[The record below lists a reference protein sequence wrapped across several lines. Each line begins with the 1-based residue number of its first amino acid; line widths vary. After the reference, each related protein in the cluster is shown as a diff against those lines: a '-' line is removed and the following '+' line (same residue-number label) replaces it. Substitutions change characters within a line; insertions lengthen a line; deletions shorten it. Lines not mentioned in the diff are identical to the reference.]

1 MALTKDKIF
10 NVSVELFSKKGFSG
24 VSVRE
29 IVKKV
34 GIKESSLYNHFR
46 SKEDILTK
54 IFDYY
59 QNEMEKTSLS
69 EQYLEEII
77 SEITVK
83 EFWEKGLMNFQKATQ
98 NPVIQKISKIIL
110 LEMFRYER
118 ARDLALKEFFT
129 RQQELVETIFG
140 LMKKKRLIKN
150 SLDPKFLATEY
161 SYCLLALQFEHNI
174 LSNWKMSTE
183 DVRRKMLDHIKFIS
197 EYSAKKDQV

>member
-1 MALTKDKIF
+1 LVPTKDKIF
-10 NVSVELFSKKGFSG
+10 NVALELFSKKGFSG

-77 SEITVK
+77 SEIPVK
-83 EFWEKGLMNFQKATQ
+83 EFWEKGLTNFQKATQ
-98 NPVIQKISKIIL
+98 NPLIQKISKIIL
-110 LEMFRYER
+110 LEMFRDKR

-129 RQQELVETIFG
+129 RQQELVETIFS
-140 LMKKKRLIKN
+140 LMKKKSLIKN
-150 SLDPKFLATEY
+150 NLDIKFLATEY

-174 LSNWKMSTE
+174 RSNWKMSTD

-197 EYSAKKDQV
+197 EYSEKKD